1 MPQALPLDR
10 TLWDTKET
18 FADISMILY
27 CSWQKKILSQD
38 EWDCCVWDYVA
49 IDLHGLDV
57 CFDELCSP
65 WFRAKQSLCSI
76 VYFQLSLHI
85 RVKELIVLM
94 SATGNIDPS
103 HGNPKIYPQVSM
115 QPPSTNLLK
124 MWRIVIGG
132 WTSRSRVRSC
142 SRHCSAMKTNTLES
156 KRQRDALEKKIQCV
170 DDSASVASSN
180 IQLYMQPNKKKG
192 MYMFSIPVLLCAM
205 MSQSWKKNALN
216 VRSWLR
222 ATCHWTMTSVS
233 Q

>member
-132 WTSRSRVRSC
+132 WTSRSRVRSG
-142 SRHCSAMKTNTLES
+142 SRHRSAMKTNTLES
-156 KRQRDALEKKIQCV
+156 KRQRDALEKNVRSV
-170 DDSASVASSN
+170 DDSASVGSLYM
-180 IQLYMQPNKKKG
+180 QLYMQPYKRSACICI
-192 MYMFSIPVLLCAM
+192 SIPVL
-205 MSQSWKKNALN
+205 MSQRWKNGNRDNALSRWRN
-216 VRSWLR
+216 SRRLLG
-222 ATCHWTMTSVS
+222 
-233 Q
+233 